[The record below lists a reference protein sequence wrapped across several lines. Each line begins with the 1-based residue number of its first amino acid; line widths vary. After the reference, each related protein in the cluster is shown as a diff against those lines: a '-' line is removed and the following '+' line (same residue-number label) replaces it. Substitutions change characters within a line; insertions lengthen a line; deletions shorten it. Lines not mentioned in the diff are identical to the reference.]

1 MLLQTLKTFGLDDK
15 EIAVYLRLLQAGEQK
30 ASVLAYQMAQPRTS
44 IQNIL
49 LRLEQEEMVHKR
61 FEKNTALYTAVS
73 PEEFY
78 LNLESRLVRQQNE
91 SKKSLGALKKI
102 LPELE
107 SMMSSNK
114 HLPGVKFFRGIE
126 GVRKVLFDTLTSK
139 TELKDFANIDAMFE
153 HIKEVNDEYV
163 AAREKLVTT
172 TKPHLTKRSLLL
184 ETPFAHKVYESG
196 SYSPKSHK
204 GYKWLPAQDPRAK
217 PHFFS
222 IEMNIYDDK
231 VSYLT
236 YVENDLIGVIIE
248 NHHIFEMHSALWD
261 MLWDSLPGVDEVKSR

>member
-1 MLLQTLKTFGLDDK
+1 MLLETLKKFGLDDK
-15 EIAVYLRLLQAGEQK
+15 EIAVYLRLTQAGEQR
-30 ASVLAYQMAQPRTS
+30 ASTLAYQMAQPRTS
-44 IQNIL
+44 VQNIL

-73 PEEFY
+73 PEELF
-78 LNLESRLVRQQNE
+78 LNLESRYVRQQNE
-91 SKKSLGALKKI
+91 SKKNLGALQKI

-107 SMMSSNK
+107 SMMRGNK

-153 HIKEVNDEYV
+153 HVREVNDEYV
-163 AAREKLVTT
+163 AAREKLSTT

-184 ETPFAHKVYESG
+184 ETPFAHKIYESG
-196 SYSPKSHK
+196 AYSPKSHK
-204 GYKWLPAQDPRAK
+204 GYKWLPAKDPSK
-217 PHFFS
+217 NPYFFS
-222 IEMNIYDDK
+222 IEMNIYDGK

-248 NHHIFEMHSALWD
+248 NHHIYQMHSAIWD
-261 MLWDSLPGVDEVKSR
+261 MLWDMLPKP

>member
-1 MLLQTLKTFGLDDK
+1 MLLETLKKFGLDDK
-15 EIAVYLRLLQAGEQK
+15 EIAVYIRLTQAGELR
-30 ASVLAYQMAQPRTS
+30 ASSLAYQMAQPRTS
-44 IQNIL
+44 VQNIL

-73 PEEFY
+73 PKELF
-78 LNLESRLVRQQNE
+78 LNLESRYVRQQNE
-91 SKKSLGALKKI
+91 SKKNLGALQKI

-107 SMMSSNK
+107 SMMRGNK

-153 HIKEVNDEYV
+153 HVREVNDEYV
-163 AAREKLVTT
+163 AAREKLVAS

-196 SYSPKSHK
+196 AYSPKSHK
-204 GYKWLPAQDPRAK
+204 GYKWLPSEK
-217 PHFFS
+217 YFFS
-222 IEMNIYDDK
+222 IEMNIYDGK

-248 NHHIFEMHSALWD
+248 NHHIYQMHSALWD
-261 MLWDSLPGVDEVKSR
+261 MLWDMLPGKGKD

>member
-1 MLLQTLKTFGLDDK
+1 MLTGILKKFGLDDK
-15 EIAVYLRLLQAGEQK
+15 EVAVFLRLLQWGELR
-30 ASVLAYQMAQPRTS
+30 ASTLAYQMSLPRTT

-49 LRLEQEEMVHKR
+49 LRLEQEELVLKH
-61 FEKNTALYTAVS
+61 FQKNTAFYRTLP
-73 PEEFY
+73 PEEVLLTWETRQRRQNQEFNR
-78 LNLESRLVRQQNE
+78 NLSDF
-91 SKKSLGALKKI
+91 KKVM
-102 LPELE
+102 PELE
-107 SMMSSNK
+107 SMMRSNK

-153 HIKEVNDEYV
+153 HVKEVNDEYV
-163 AAREKLVTT
+163 AAREKLVASTA
-172 TKPHLTKRSLLL
+172 PHLTKRSLLL

-204 GYKWLPAQDPRAK
+204 GYKWLPAKDPK
-217 PHFFS
+217 DHPYFFS
-222 IEMNIYDDK
+222 IEMNIYDGK

-248 NHHIFEMHSALWD
+248 NHHIYQMHSALWD
-261 MLWDSLPGVDEVKSR
+261 MLWDTIPGPKKV

>member
-1 MLLQTLKTFGLDDK
+1 MLLETLKKIGLDDK
-15 EIAVYLRLLQAGEQK
+15 EVAVYLRLTQAGEMR
-30 ASVLAYQMAQPRTS
+30 ASTLAYQMAQPRTS

-61 FEKNTALYTAVS
+61 FDKNTALYTAVS
-73 PEEFY
+73 PEELF
-78 LNLESRLVRQQNE
+78 LNLESRYVRQASEAN
-91 SKKSLGALKKI
+91 KNLGALKKI

-107 SMMSSNK
+107 SMMRSNK

-153 HIKEVNDEYV
+153 HVKEVNDEYV
-163 AAREKLVTT
+163 AAREKLVASTA
-172 TKPHLTKRSLLL
+172 PHLTKRSLLL

-196 SYSPKSHK
+196 TYSPKSHK
-204 GYKWLPAQDPRAK
+204 GYKWLPHK
-217 PHFFS
+217 NFFS
-222 IEMNIYDDK
+222 IEMNIYDGK
-231 VSYLT
+231 ISYLT

-248 NHHIFEMHSALWD
+248 NHHIYQMHNALWD
-261 MLWDSLPGVDEVKSR
+261 MLWDTLPALKKI